1 MTTTVR
7 IATVPIVQRI
17 TNTHQLTNV
26 PRRLLLWLCGLL
38 AIVLTMS
45 HHWVICTHDDG
56 DAHLEINHAQGD
68 PHQQVA
74 CDCHREDDGERDGDG
89 EHPETPHDSG
99 TPHDSETPHDS
110 GNPHDTCSHIDL
122 LVEVGPEQEPDSLEL
137 PLLLAFELP
146 SNSRVTPLGTA
157 TKHSLPP
164 PATGPPRPRSFL
176 AVHATQVLLI

>member
-1 MTTTVR
+1 
-7 IATVPIVQRI
+7 VQRI

-56 DAHLEINHAQGD
+56 HAHLEINHAQGD

-74 CDCHREDDGERDGDG
+74 CDCHRKDDGERDGDG
-89 EHPETPHDSG
+89 EHPGTPHNSGTTHDSG
-99 TPHDSETPHDS
+99 TTHNS